1 MLKFR
6 NLANERFEKVEDML
20 SKDLENF
27 LSGFSNGAKCTL
39 HTIVIEGTDPHHIW
53 ESVFRAL
60 GEAIR
65 MCFEINEYRKGTT
78 PGVKGI

>member
-1 MLKFR
+1 M
-6 NLANERFEKVEDML
+6 VL
-20 SKDLENF
+20 S
-27 LSGFSNGAKCTL
+27 AHYTA
-39 HTIVIEGTDPHHIW
+39 IVIEGTDPHHIW